1 MTSSRKAEAN
11 RANAKLS
18 TGPKSAEGQARSAQN
33 ARRHGLRSDAGVG
46 HDAALV
52 ERLQRALAGPAP
64 SRAVHAAAHEA
75 ALAYA
80 HLLRVQS
87 AKSALYRTALQE
99 VGADLSDDPASLPP
113 GIRAAAL
120 IRVSAQLLTLDGYE
134 RKAISRRKGAI
145 RRLEALMV
153 GESASRRKAASVRT
167 SVERPSLPPRSRRLR
182 RVFARSASTIL
193 AKRSEC
199 RLGTRADRSPDPRAD
214 PIA

>member
-64 SRAVHAAAHEA
+64 SRAVHLAAHEA

-87 AKSALYRTALQE
+87 AKSALYRRALRQ
-99 VGADLSDDPASLPP
+99 VGADLSDDPASVPP
-113 GIRAAAL
+113 EIEAAAL
-120 IRVSAQLLTLDGYE
+120 ISVSTEWLTLDGYE
-134 RKAISRRKGAI
+134 RKAISRRKAAI
-145 RRLEALMV
+145 RRLEALTA
-153 GESASRRKAASVRT
+153 GKAASRRKAAPGQPSVA
-167 SVERPSLPPRSRRLR
+167 RP
-182 RVFARSASTIL
+182 
-193 AKRSEC
+193 
-199 RLGTRADRSPDPRAD
+199 
-214 PIA
+214 

>member
-11 RANAKLS
+11 RVNAKLS

-64 SRAVHAAAHEA
+64 SRAVHVAAHEA

-87 AKSALYRTALQE
+87 AKSALYGRALRQA
-99 VGADLSDDPASLPP
+99 GAELSEDSACVPP
-113 GIRAAAL
+113 EIEAAAL
-120 IRVSAQLLTLDGYE
+120 ISVSAEWLTLDGYE
-134 RKAISRRKGAI
+134 RKAISRRKGAL
-145 RRLEALMV
+145 RRLDALVV
-153 GESASRRKAASVRT
+153 GKPASK
-167 SVERPSLPPRSRRLR
+167 
-182 RVFARSASTIL
+182 
-193 AKRSEC
+193 
-199 RLGTRADRSPDPRAD
+199 GRAGPGG
-214 PIA
+214 